1 MTFVYPYVLTIM
13 CMGLLDFLWFSFSYP
28 LLYKKGIGHLM
39 ADKVAMFPAA
49 LFYIVFAFGLYV
61 FVLKPGF
68 AQQFSVTRVLLLGML
83 LGFLAYATYNFTNQ
97 ATLKDWPVLVTIV
110 DSVWGAAVSGVTAT
124 LVYVLTR

>member
-1 MTFVYPYVLTIM
+1 
-13 CMGLLDFLWFSFSYP
+13 MGLLDFLWFSFSYP

-39 ADKVAMFPAA
+39 ADKVDMFPAV

-97 ATLKDWPVLVTIV
+97 ATLKDWPILVTIV
-110 DSVWGAAVSGVTAT
+110 DSIWGAVVSGVTAT